1 LNHLFPP
8 IYRYFLPFA
17 AISCRNLHFQEGV
30 HFYEKANLSF
40 YETNFLAA
48 HPREADRI
56 LAMDSTPKLIPFSAL
71 GDSDPVP
78 PSFYVTQPEQAR
90 TLSLLYEISHE
101 LTAILDREELLRR
114 IAERVKK
121 LVDYQVFT
129 VMLWDEEAQVL
140 ESVFSMRFK
149 DAIPTRFQM
158 PLNQGITGAAAAE
171 RRTIRV
177 VDVRLD
183 PRYVG
188 CKDGVEVRSEL
199 VVPLLLQD
207 RLIGVLDLESTEPQ
221 AFTADHERLL
231 NILGSY
237 IAVALENS
245 RLFEESR
252 ETQTRLQND
261 LETAREIQ
269 RQLLPS
275 GAKEIPGLDVATA
288 YVPARELG
296 GDFYDLLPYGV
307 GRLAIVNGDV
317 SGKGTAAALY
327 GSLAIG
333 ILRELVHDS
342 ALSASEMLEQLN
354 LRLLAARLD
363 AKFIA
368 MQFAIYDAALRE
380 LNIANAGGTLPLL
393 IRNGAVSEINVT
405 GMPLGLLQE
414 AEFDEQTLSL
424 LPGDIV
430 VFASDGI
437 HESMNKDLEEFG
449 IERLKALLSTV
460 VPDDP
465 GYTVAQRIVKAT
477 DEYAG
482 VGRAP
487 HDDRTLLVLRVTEE
501 AEADFSKLPII
512 Y

>member
-1 LNHLFPP
+1 
-8 IYRYFLPFA
+8 
-17 AISCRNLHFQEGV
+17 
-30 HFYEKANLSF
+30 
-40 YETNFLAA
+40 
-48 HPREADRI
+48 
-56 LAMDSTPKLIPFSAL
+56 ML
-71 GDSDPVP
+71 GDADPVP
-78 PSFYVTQPEQAR
+78 PGFYVEQPEQAQSI
-90 TLSLLYEISHE
+90 SLLYEMTHE

-121 LVDYQVFT
+121 LVAYQVFT
-129 VMLWDEEAQVL
+129 VMLWNEEAQVL
-140 ESVFSMRFK
+140 ESVFSMRFQ
-149 DAIPTRFQM
+149 DAIPSRFQLS
-158 PLNQGITGAAAAE
+158 LNQGITGAAAAE

-183 PRYVG
+183 PRYLK
-188 CKDGVEVRSEL
+188 CEDGVEVRSEL

-207 RLIGVLDLESTEPQ
+207 RLIGVMDLESTEAH

-237 IAVALENS
+237 VAIALENS

-252 ETQTRLQND
+252 ESHTRLQND

-275 GAKEIPGLDVATA
+275 GAREVPGLDVATA

-317 SGKGTAAALY
+317 SGKGTAAALF

-342 ALSASEMLEQLN
+342 AATAADMLQQLN
-354 LRLLAARLD
+354 GRLLAARLD

-393 IRNGAVSEINVT
+393 IRNGEVTEINVT
-405 GMPLGLLQE
+405 GMPLGLLPE
-414 AEFDEQTLSL
+414 AEYDDLTLNL

-437 HESMNKDLEEFG
+437 HESMNKDQEEFG
-449 IERLKALLSTV
+449 SERLKALLSTV
-460 VPDDP
+460 VPEDP

-477 DEYAG
+477 DDHAG
-482 VGRAP
+482 IGRPP
-487 HDDRTLLVLRVTEE
+487 HDDRTLLVLRVTEDTE
-501 AEADFSKLPII
+501 SDFSKLPII

>member
-1 LNHLFPP
+1 MKPT
-8 IYRYFLPFA
+8 FLLY
-17 AISCRNLHFQEGV
+17 IQQKQLQ
-30 HFYEKANLSF
+30 SF
-40 YETNFLAA
+40 S
-48 HPREADRI
+48 
-56 LAMDSTPKLIPFSAL
+56 MDSTPKLIPFAPL
-71 GDSDPVP
+71 GDADPVP
-78 PSFYVTQPEQAR
+78 PSFYVAQPEQAQ
-90 TLSLLYEISHE
+90 TLSLLYEMSHE
-101 LTAILDREELLRR
+101 LTSILDREELLRI
-114 IAERVKK
+114 IAERIKT

-129 VMLWDEEAQVL
+129 VMLWNEQAQML
-140 ESVFSMRFK
+140 ESVFSLRFQNT
-149 DAIPTRFQM
+149 IPSRFQM

-183 PRYVG
+183 SRYLQ
-188 CKDGVEVRSEL
+188 CESDVEVRSEL
-199 VVPLLLQD
+199 VVPLLRQD
-207 RLIGVLDLESTEPQ
+207 RLIGVLDLESTEPH
-221 AFTADHERLL
+221 AFSAEHERLL

-237 IAVALENS
+237 IAVALENA

-252 ETQTRLQND
+252 ENQTRLQND

-275 GAKEIPGLDVATA
+275 GAREIPGLDVATA

-307 GRLAIVNGDV
+307 GRLAIANGDV
-317 SGKGTAAALY
+317 SGKGTAAALF

-333 ILRELVHDS
+333 ILRELVHESEAS
-342 ALSASEMLEQLN
+342 AAEMLQQLN
-354 LRLLAARLD
+354 SRLLAARLD

-380 LNIANAGGTLPLL
+380 LNISNAGGTLPLL
-393 IRNGAVSEINVT
+393 VRNGEVTEINVT
-405 GMPLGLLQE
+405 GMPLGLLPE
-414 AEFDEQTLSL
+414 AEFDEQTLTL
-424 LPGDIV
+424 VPGDIV

-437 HESMNKDLEEFG
+437 HESMNKDQEEFG
-449 IERLKALLSTV
+449 IDRLKALLATV

-477 DEYAG
+477 DEHAG
-482 VGRAP
+482 VGRPP
-487 HDDRTLLVLRVTEE
+487 HDDRTLLILRVIDD
-501 AEADFSKLPII
+501 AESDFSKMPII